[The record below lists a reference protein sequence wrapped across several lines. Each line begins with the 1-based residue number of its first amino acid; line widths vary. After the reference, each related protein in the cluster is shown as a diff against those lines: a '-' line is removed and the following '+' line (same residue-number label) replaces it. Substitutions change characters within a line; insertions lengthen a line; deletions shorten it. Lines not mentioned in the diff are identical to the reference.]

1 MQVTAGID
9 IGGTGTKLGIV
20 DEAGNIVANREFDT
34 WNFSGFEEYVS
45 ELARLVNVMLNGI
58 ENGPELDGIGI
69 GSPMGKYVDGTIDH
83 ASNLPWKGVL
93 PLADLLKKSF
103 NVPIV
108 VTNDANTAA
117 LGEKVYGGA
126 KELNDFVT
134 VTLGTGLGSGFIS
147 NGQLVLGF
155 QGFAGEL
162 GHVNVGRLEGRTCGC
177 GKKECLE
184 TYVSATGI
192 KRTIFSLLAKRHF
205 DSVFRHVSFD
215 DFSTKDIT
223 IAADKGDKI
232 ALAAFEFTGKI
243 LGRKLAEVVMLF
255 NPEAIFL
262 AGGLSLAGDYIIK
275 PTRKYMEKDI
285 LEVYRNKVQFKSS
298 ELGSEGASILG
309 AASLIKGKLGFN

>member
-1 MQVTAGID
+1 MGVSVGID

-20 DEAGNIVANREFDT
+20 DDDGNILAKKEFGT
-34 WNFSGFEEYVS
+34 WDFKVFEDFVD
-45 ELARLVNVMLNGI
+45 ELTKLTTSMLIDVGKSSD
-58 ENGPELDGIGI
+58 LQGIGI

-83 ASNLPWKGVL
+83 ASNLPWKGLL
-93 PLADLLKKSF
+93 PIVSLLKNHF
-103 NVPIV
+103 DAPIII
-108 VTNDANTAA
+108 TNDANTAA
-117 LGEKVYGGA
+117 LGEKVFGGA
-126 KELNDFVT
+126 KDFSDFVM

-147 NGQLVLGF
+147 NGQLVLGV

-162 GHVNVGRLEGRTCGC
+162 GHVNIGRLEGRTCGC

-192 KRTIFSLLAKRHF
+192 KRTIFSLMAKRSI
-205 DSVFRHVSFD
+205 DSEFRHVSFD
-215 DFSTKDIT
+215 DLSTKDIT

-232 ALAAFEFTGKI
+232 ALEAFQFTGKI

-275 PTRKYMEKDI
+275 PTRKFMEKDI
-285 LEVYRNKVQFKSS
+285 LDVYREKVQFRSS

-309 AASLIKGKLGFN
+309 AASLVKGRIAN

>member
-1 MQVTAGID
+1 MGVSVGID

-20 DEAGNIVANREFDT
+20 DDDGVILTRQEFSTWDFQSFEDYVANLT
-34 WNFSGFEEYVS
+34 KLTQS
-45 ELARLVNVMLNGI
+45 MLD
-58 ENGPELDGIGI
+58 ELDSGSDLQGIGI

-83 ASNLPWKGVL
+83 ASNLPWKGTL
-93 PLADLLKKSF
+93 PIVDLLKEEF
-103 NVPIV
+103 DVPVII
-108 VTNDANTAA
+108 TNDANTAA
-117 LGEKVYGGA
+117 LGEKVFGGA
-126 KELNDFVT
+126 KDYNDFVM

-177 GKKECLE
+177 GNKECLE

-192 KRTIFSLLAKRHF
+192 KRTIFSLLAKRPD
-205 DSVFRHVSFD
+205 DSEFRHISFD

-223 IAADKGDKI
+223 KAAEKGDKI
-232 ALAAFEFTGKI
+232 ALEAFKFTGRI

-262 AGGLSLAGDYIIK
+262 AGGLSLAGDYIIN

-285 LEVYRNKVQFKSS
+285 LDVYKGKVAFLSS

-309 AASLIKGKLGFN
+309 AASLVKGAIRN